1 MSALLP
7 ITSSILQPNK
17 RRSNVVTT
25 GKYSWWSFLPVTLYQ
40 LLHPA
45 KRFANFYFLLVGGLQ
60 MVEAIS
66 LTNGQPSTWV
76 TLTFLLL
83 IDLVLMAKE
92 DMARH
97 RADRA
102 TNGQRVDILSAAK
115 DGPMAPGTWADVRVG
130 DVVRV
135 TDREA
140 FPADLLLLRA
150 SDPPGQCWSNTK
162 PLDGESDLK
171 LRVAPK
177 LTAALLEG
185 ASRPEELR
193 QWLRGTV
200 KCEAPN
206 DKVSHRW
213 KHAVYL
219 GIESFVLQ
227 HRSKLIRCFESVDG
241 LIEVAIRFTCTCDE
255 TANNR
260 YDDPIVGA
268 LQE

>member
-1 MSALLP
+1 
-7 ITSSILQPNK
+7 
-17 RRSNVVTT
+17 
-25 GKYSWWSFLPVTLYQ
+25 
-40 LLHPA
+40 
-45 KRFANFYFLLVGGLQ
+45 
-60 MVEAIS
+60 
-66 LTNGQPSTWV
+66 
-76 TLTFLLL
+76 
-83 IDLVLMAKE
+83 
-92 DMARH
+92 
-97 RADRA
+97 
-102 TNGQRVDILSAAK
+102 
-115 DGPMAPGTWADVRVG
+115 MAPGTWADVRVG

-206 DKVSHRW
+206 DKVSHRPRLRRRTP
-213 KHAVYL
+213 AYQQTPPCR
-219 GIESFVLQ
+219 SR
-227 HRSKLIRCFESVDG
+227 HRISHRISR
-241 LIEVAIRFTCTCDE
+241 R
-255 TANNR
+255 R
-260 YDDPIVGA
+260 DPPPHRRRRRRRRRRR
-268 LQE
+268 